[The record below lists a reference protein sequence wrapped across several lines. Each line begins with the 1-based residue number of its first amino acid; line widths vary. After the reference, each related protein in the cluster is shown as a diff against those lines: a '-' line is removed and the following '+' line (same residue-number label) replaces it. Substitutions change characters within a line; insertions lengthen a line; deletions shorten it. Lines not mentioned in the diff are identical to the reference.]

1 MAFTELY
8 QGSASI
14 STTEYSLTNGSTTI
28 ATVTTD
34 AVLTV
39 WLDLNA
45 MAAGDEYE
53 LVLREKVTS
62 GGTQRTM
69 ILSNFLGVQ
78 GEFFVSPPFQVLHG
92 WDVTLRKRAGTDRT
106 IGWSLRGVT

>member
-34 AVLTV
+34 AVLSV

-62 GGTQRTM
+62 GGTQRT
-69 ILSNFLGVQ
+69 LVLGTFWGTQ
-78 GEFFVSPPFQVLHG
+78 SEFYISGPFQVLHG